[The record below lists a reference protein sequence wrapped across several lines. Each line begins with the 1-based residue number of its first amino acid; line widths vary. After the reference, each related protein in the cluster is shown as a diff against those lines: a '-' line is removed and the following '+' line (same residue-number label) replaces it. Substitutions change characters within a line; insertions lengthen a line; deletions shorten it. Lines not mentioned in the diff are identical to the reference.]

1 MIDLARE
8 LVDTL
13 LIRDPIQRA
22 TVYLA
27 LKSDWIRSEIGD
39 LEALY
44 RLRILD
50 FWISSCNV
58 KTIVSILSS
67 KTWDSTRQHF
77 KKFAWTTHAKRQLN
91 ICINEIAGRTVD
103 VVSSE
108 RRDLEFIN

>member
-50 FWISSCNV
+50 F
-58 KTIVSILSS
+58 
-67 KTWDSTRQHF
+67 
-77 KKFAWTTHAKRQLN
+77 
-91 ICINEIAGRTVD
+91 
-103 VVSSE
+103 
-108 RRDLEFIN
+108 